1 MQHQLSRRA
10 ITALLHGR
18 HASVG
23 GKTVSK
29 RARHL
34 ARIAAAYTRDELLA
48 ERGVGAAVAT
58 EIQQWLEAQRLSLRH
73 QEPKVVQPLS
83 ESVHLSVSTAE

>member
-23 GKTVSK
+23 GTTVAK

-48 ERGVGAAVAT
+48 ERGVGASVAT
-58 EIQQWLEAQRLSLRH
+58 EIQQWLEAQHLSLRH
-73 QEPKVVQPLS
+73 QEPKAVQPLS
-83 ESVHLSVSTAE
+83 DSDHLSVSPAE